1 MKAIEVRSLYVGY
14 PPMNIV
20 LEDISLEL
28 DSGELLC
35 IMGPN
40 GAGKTTLLKA
50 ILGIIKPLAGE
61 VRVLGLNPAMVP
73 LRVRRLVGYV
83 PQRERIDPTL
93 PVTVRDV
100 VLMGRVPKLSPLRS
114 FTTRDIEAAREAA
127 RALEVLDMWD
137 EPFGHL
143 SGGQQ
148 QRVLIARALA
158 SDPRILLLDEPLS
171 GVDSHTQSII
181 IGLLKKL
188 SEKRIST
195 VLVTHNA
202 TPFLE
207 ATDKL
212 LVLNRRIIAYGPPE
226 EVLELPE
233 VADMY
238 GERYKVVMHEG
249 RKIII
254 CGDTHA

>member
-14 PPMNIV
+14 PPMNMV
-20 LEDISLEL
+20 LDDVSFEL
-28 DSGELLC
+28 DVGELLC
-35 IMGPN
+35 VMGPN

-50 ILGIIKPLAGE
+50 ILGIIKPLSGE
-61 VRVLGLNPAMVP
+61 VRVLGMNPAVKP
-73 LRVRRLVGYV
+73 LEVRRLVGYV

-114 FTTRDIEAAREAA
+114 FSTADITAAREAA
-127 RALEVLDMWD
+127 KALEVLDLWR

-158 SDPRILLLDEPLS
+158 SDPKILLLDEPLS

-181 IGLLKKL
+181 VSLLGKL
-188 SEKRIST
+188 SERGITT
-195 VLVTHNA
+195 VLVTHNV

-207 ATDKL
+207 VTDKL
-212 LVLNRRIIAYGPPE
+212 LILNRRVIAYGPPE
-226 EVLELPE
+226 DVLERPE

-238 GERYKVVMHEG
+238 GERYKVITYEG
-249 RKIII
+249 RRIVV
-254 CGDTHA
+254 CGDVHA